1 MKLSG
6 VTYTP
11 GAPVDSGCA
20 TLSGSTLTIS
30 GIAPCDTEMTVTCDD
45 GVDPIVGY
53 LVAAIEPSSTAV
65 TVEVFPVTDS
75 AGEAMALVKATAE
88 GQATVSGSVTCG
100 SAADTAIVN
109 VAPCNDDLDCG
120 VCEKCDTINSVCVVQ
135 TTAED

>member
-1 MKLSG
+1 ME
-6 VTYTP
+6 T
-11 GAPVDSGCA
+11 PVDSGCA
-20 TLSGSTLTIS
+20 TLIGSTLTIS

-75 AGEAMALVKATAE
+75 AGEARALIRASAE

-100 SAADTAIVN
+100 SAADTSTVN
-109 VAPCNDDLDCG
+109 VAACNDDLDCG
-120 VCEKCDTINSVCVVQ
+120 LCEKCDTINSVCEFRQ
-135 TTAED
+135 PQKI